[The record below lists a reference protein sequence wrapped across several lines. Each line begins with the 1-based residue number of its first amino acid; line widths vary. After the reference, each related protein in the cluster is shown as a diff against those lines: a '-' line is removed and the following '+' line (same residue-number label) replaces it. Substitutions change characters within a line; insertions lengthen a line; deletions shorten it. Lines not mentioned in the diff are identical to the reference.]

1 MAAALPHRRLGGSEI
16 EVSRIALGSWRTFE
30 RMPRA
35 DAERLLAYALE
46 RGIDFLDDARYDDET
61 GSAPI
66 PTGYSE
72 VLFGELLRAVGAD
85 PAALT
90 ISNKLWWEFWPAQDA
105 IGELE
110 ASLERMGLDRL
121 GLLYSSTLPTEV
133 PVPVAVEQI
142 ATVLATGRVGAW
154 AVVNWSAAD
163 IAAATAEAARA
174 AIPPPCAAQLPY
186 SLAGT
191 DWVKDPAMDGALA
204 AAGASLIPSAA
215 LAGGALSGKYSGGAS
230 GRLSGELRDPRRAAA
245 LQLGA
250 ALRRPA
256 DALGTSPATL
266 AIAFTLLHPRTAA
279 TLIGATAPAQI
290 DAAIDAV
297 PLAQRLT
304 PDEVAELTSL
314 AEPRL
319 PAMPSTRSRVCQLL
333 ARPRDGRPSSRFH
346 GGEGVASVRSVK
358 GFGFPTD
365 GGDPSQRS
373 VSC

>member
-30 RMPRA
+30 RMSRP
-35 DAERLLAYALE
+35 DAEQLLAYALE
-46 RGIDFLDDARYDDET
+46 QGIDFLDDARYNDET
-61 GSAPI
+61 GNAPI

-90 ISNKLWWEFWPAQDA
+90 ISNKLWWEFWPRQDA

-121 GLLYSSTLPTEV
+121 GVLYSSTLPAEV

-142 ATVLATGRVGAW
+142 AAVLAAGRVRAW
-154 AVVNWSAAD
+154 AVVNWNAAD
-163 IAAATAEAARA
+163 LAAATTEAGRME
-174 AIPPPCAAQLPY
+174 IPPPCAAQLPY
-186 SLAGT
+186 SLART
-191 DWVKDPAMDGALA
+191 DWVEDPAMDDALT
-204 AAGASLIPSAA
+204 AAGAALVPSAA
-215 LAGGALSGKYSGGAS
+215 LAGGALSGKYADGAS
-230 GRLSGELRDPRRAAA
+230 GRLRDELGDPRRSAA

-256 DALGTSPATL
+256 AALGSTPATL

-290 DAAIDAV
+290 DAA
-297 PLAQRLT
+297 LAALELGERLT
-304 PDEVAELTSL
+304 PDDVAELRNL
-314 AEPRL
+314 AGHP
-319 PAMPSTRSRVCQLL
+319 
-333 ARPRDGRPSSRFH
+333 
-346 GGEGVASVRSVK
+346 
-358 GFGFPTD
+358 
-365 GGDPSQRS
+365 
-373 VSC
+373 